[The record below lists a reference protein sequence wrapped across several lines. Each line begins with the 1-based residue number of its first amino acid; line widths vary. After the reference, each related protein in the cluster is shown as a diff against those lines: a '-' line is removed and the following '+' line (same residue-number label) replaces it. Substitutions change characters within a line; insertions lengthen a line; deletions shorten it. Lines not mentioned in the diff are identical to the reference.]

1 MRRVY
6 ADNNAT
12 TQMDERVVEEMLPA
26 FTEVFGN
33 PSSMHTFGAEAEKRV
48 RLARERVARLIN
60 ADPSEIV
67 FTSCGTESDNTAL
80 FGTLEAYPDKKH
92 IVTTKVEHP
101 AVLNPCQLL
110 AKKDYSV
117 TFLSVDSEGMLDLD
131 ELTDSIR
138 DDTAI
143 VSVMYANNETG
154 VVFPIERI
162 AQIVKERGVV
172 FHVDAVQGAG
182 KIPLDVNKLNVD
194 LLSLSGHKTHAPK
207 GVGALYIRRG
217 TKLRPLLVGGHQE
230 KGRRGGT
237 ENVPYIIGFGKAC
250 ELAGEHLSEMN
261 TRVKAMRDRLEMGLL
276 KSISDAALNG
286 AKSPRVPNTVSIRFE
301 YVEGE
306 SILLLLDREGIAAS
320 SGSACTS
327 GSLEPSHVLRAMGVP
342 YTSVHGSIRLSLSR
356 FNTDEEIDYILEKFP
371 PIIAKLREISPF
383 SHAATIPAGW
393 PEKAL

>member
-12 TQMDERVVEEMLPA
+12 TRVDERVVEEMLPA
-26 FTEVFGN
+26 FTEVYGN
-33 PSSMHTFGAEAEKRV
+33 PSSMHTLGAEAEKRI
-48 RLARERVARLIN
+48 RLARERVAHFIK

-67 FTSCGTESDNTAL
+67 FTSCGTESDNAAL
-80 FGTLEAYPDKKH
+80 FGTFEAYPDKKH

-131 ELTDSIR
+131 ELKDSIR

-154 VVFPIERI
+154 VVFPIEQI
-162 AQIVKERGVV
+162 GQIVKERGVV
-172 FHVDAVQGAG
+172 FHVDAVQAAG
-182 KIPLDVNKLNVD
+182 KIPLDVEKLNVD
-194 LLSLSGHKTHAPK
+194 LLSLSGHKIHAPK

-237 ENVPYIIGFGKAC
+237 ENVPYIVAFGKAC
-250 ELAGEHLSEMN
+250 ELASEHLPEMN
-261 TRVKAMRDRLEMGLL
+261 TRVKAMRDQLQKGLL
-276 KSISDAALNG
+276 KSVPHASLNG
-286 AKSPRVPNTVSIRFE
+286 AKSPRVPNTLSIRFE

-356 FNTDEEIDYILEKFP
+356 FNTDQDIDHILEKFP
-371 PIIAKLREISPF
+371 PIIARLREISPF
-383 SHAATIPAGW
+383 VQAASSA
-393 PEKAL
+393 KAS

>member
-12 TQMDERVVEEMLPA
+12 TRVDERVVEEMLPA
-26 FTEVFGN
+26 FTEVYGN
-33 PSSMHTFGAEAEKRV
+33 PSSMHTLGAEAEKRI
-48 RLARERVARLIN
+48 RLARERVAHFIK

-80 FGTLEAYPDKKH
+80 FGTFEAYPDKKH

-117 TFLSVDSEGMLDLD
+117 TFLSVDSEGILDLD
-131 ELTDSIR
+131 ELRGSIR

-143 VSVMYANNETG
+143 VSIMYANNETG
-154 VVFPIERI
+154 VVFPIEQI
-162 AQIVKERGVV
+162 GQIVKERGVV
-172 FHVDAVQGAG
+172 FHVDAVQAAG
-182 KIPLDVNKLNVD
+182 KIPLDVEKLNVD
-194 LLSLSGHKTHAPK
+194 LLSLSGHKIHAPK

-237 ENVPYIIGFGKAC
+237 ENVPYIVAFGKAC
-250 ELAGEHLSEMN
+250 ELASEHLPEVN
-261 TRVKAMRDRLEMGLL
+261 TRVKAMRDRLQNGLL
-276 KSISDAALNG
+276 KSISDASLNG
-286 AKSPRVPNTVSIRFE
+286 AKSPRVPNTLSIRFE

-356 FNTDEEIDYILEKFP
+356 FNTDEDIGYILEKFP
-371 PIIAKLREISPF
+371 PIIARLREISPF
-383 SHAATIPAGW
+383 VKAASSS
-393 PEKAL
+393 KAS

>member
-1 MRRVY
+1 MRAAY

-12 TQMDERVVEEMLPA
+12 TKVDERVLEEMLPL
-26 FTEVFGN
+26 FTETYGN
-33 PSSMHTFGAEAEKRV
+33 PSSMHTFGAEAEKKLRQ
-48 RLARERVARLIN
+48 ARERVAELIN

-67 FTSCGTESDNTAL
+67 FTGCGTESDNAAL
-80 FGTLEAYPDKKH
+80 FGTLEAYPEKKH
-92 IVTTKVEHP
+92 VITTKVEHP

-110 AKKDYSV
+110 TNKGYEV
-117 TFLSVDSEGMLDLD
+117 NFLSVDNEGMLDLD
-131 ELTDSIR
+131 ELRDSIR

-154 VVFPIERI
+154 VIFPIERI
-162 AQIVKERGVV
+162 AEMAKERGVV
-172 FHVDAVQGAG
+172 FHVDAVQAAG
-182 KIPLDVNKLNVD
+182 KIPLDVSKVGVD
-194 LLSLSGHKTHAPK
+194 LLALSGHKIHAPK
-207 GVGALYIRRG
+207 GVGALYVRRG

-237 ENVPYIIGFGKAC
+237 ENLPSIVGFGKAC
-250 ELAGEHLSEMN
+250 ELAAKHLPEIN
-261 TRVKAMRDRLEMGLL
+261 TRIRALRDRLQDRLL
-276 KSISDAALNG
+276 RTTPDCHVNG
-286 AKSPRVPNTVSIRFE
+286 ARSPRVPNTLSVRFE

-356 FNTDEEIDYILEKFP
+356 FNTDQDVDYILEKFP
-371 PIIAKLREISPF
+371 PIINRLREISPF
-383 SHAATIPAGW
+383 VQPASSR
-393 PEKAL
+393 K

>member
-12 TQMDERVVEEMLPA
+12 TQVDERVLEEMLPA
-26 FTEVFGN
+26 FTEIFGN

-48 RLARERVARLIN
+48 RLARERVARFLN

-80 FGTLEAYPDKKH
+80 FGTLDAYPDKKH

-117 TFLSVDSEGMLDLD
+117 TFLPVNPEGMLDLD
-131 ELTDSIR
+131 EVRDSIR

-143 VSVMYANNETG
+143 VSIMYANNETG
-154 VVFPIERI
+154 VVFPIEQI
-162 AQIVKERGVV
+162 GQIVKERGVV
-172 FHVDAVQGAG
+172 FHVDGVQAAG
-182 KIPLDVNKLNVD
+182 KIPLDVEKLNVD
-194 LLSLSGHKTHAPK
+194 LFSLSGHKIHAPK
-207 GVGALYIRRG
+207 GVGVLYIRRG

-237 ENVPYIIGFGKAC
+237 ENVPYITAFGKAC
-250 ELAGEHLSEMN
+250 ELAAEHLPEMN
-261 TRVKAMRDRLEMGLL
+261 TRVKAMRDRLEKGLL
-276 KSISDAALNG
+276 KSIPDALLNG
-286 AKSPRVPNTVSIRFE
+286 AKSPRVPNTLSLRFE

-342 YTSVHGSIRLSLSR
+342 YTSVHGSVRLSLSR
-356 FNTDEEIDYILEKFP
+356 FNTDEEIDYLLEKFP

-383 SHAATIPAGW
+383 AKATEAPV
-393 PEKAL
+393 KS

>member
-1 MRRVY
+1 MRAVY

-12 TQMDERVVEEMLPA
+12 TKVDERVLEEMLPL
-26 FTEVFGN
+26 FTETYGN
-33 PSSMHTFGAEAEKRV
+33 PSSMHTLGAEAEKK
-48 RLARERVARLIN
+48 LSQARERVADFVK

-67 FTSCGTESDNTAL
+67 FTGCGTESDNAAL

-92 IVTTKVEHP
+92 VITTKVEHP

-110 AKKDYSV
+110 TKRGYEV
-117 TFLSVDSEGMLDLD
+117 TFLSVDAEGMLDLD
-131 ELTDSIR
+131 ELRDSLR

-143 VSVMYANNETG
+143 VSIMYANNETG
-154 VVFPIERI
+154 VIFPVEEIG
-162 AQIVKERGVV
+162 QIVGERGVV
-172 FHVDAVQGAG
+172 FHVDGVQAAG

-194 LLSLSGHKTHAPK
+194 LLALSGHKIHAPK

-237 ENVPYIIGFGKAC
+237 ENLPSIVGFGKAC
-250 ELAGEHLSEMN
+250 ELAVKHLPEMN
-261 TRVKAMRDRLEMGLL
+261 SRVRVLRDRLQEELL
-276 KSISDAALNG
+276 RTTPDSYVNG
-286 AKSPRVPNTVSIRFE
+286 AKSRRVPNTLSVRFE

-327 GSLEPSHVLRAMGVP
+327 GSLEPSHVLRAMGIP

-356 FNTDEEIDYILEKFP
+356 FNTDEDIDYILKKFP
-371 PIIAKLREISPF
+371 PIINKLREISPF
-383 SHAATIPAGW
+383 VQAASGRKGT
-393 PEKAL
+393 

>member
-12 TQMDERVVEEMLPA
+12 TRVDDRVVEEMLPLFNA
-26 FTEVFGN
+26 TYGN
-33 PSSMHTFGAEAEKRV
+33 PSSMHTFGAEAEKKLRQARV
-48 RLARERVARLIN
+48 RVAEFIT

-67 FTSCGTESDNTAL
+67 FTGCGTESDNTAL

-110 AKKDYSV
+110 AKKGYAV

-131 ELTDSIR
+131 ELRDSIR

-143 VSVMYANNETG
+143 VSIMYANNETG
-154 VVFPIERI
+154 VIFPIEAIGQI
-162 AQIVKERGVV
+162 ARERGIV
-172 FHVDAVQGAG
+172 FHVDAVQAAA

-194 LLSLSGHKTHAPK
+194 LLSISGHKIHAPK
-207 GVGALYIRRG
+207 GVAALYVHRG

-237 ENVPYIIGFGKAC
+237 ESLPAIVGFGKAC
-250 ELAGEHLSEMN
+250 ELAAEHLPEMDA
-261 TRVKAMRDRLEMGLL
+261 RVRAMRDKLESALL
-276 KSISDAALNG
+276 QSIPEAHVNG
-286 AKSPRVPNTVSIRFE
+286 GKSPRVPNTLSVRFE

-306 SILLLLDREGIAAS
+306 SILLLLDRDGIAAS
-320 SGSACTS
+320 SGSACSS
-327 GSLEPSHVLRAMGVP
+327 GSLEPSHVLRAMGIP

-356 FNTDEEIDYILEKFP
+356 FNSDEEVDYILEKFP
-371 PIIAKLREISPF
+371 PIISKLREISPF
-383 SHAATIPAGW
+383 VQTTHAPKQ
-393 PEKAL
+393 P

>member
-12 TQMDERVVEEMLPA
+12 TQVDERVVEEMLPA
-26 FTEVFGN
+26 FTQIFGN
-33 PSSMHTFGAEAEKRV
+33 PSSMHTFGAEAEKQV
-48 RLARERVARLIN
+48 RPARERVAQLIK

-80 FGTLEAYPDKKH
+80 FGTLEAYPDRKH

-117 TFLSVDSEGMLDLD
+117 TFLPVDREGMLDLD
-131 ELTDSIR
+131 ELRDSIR

-143 VSVMYANNETG
+143 VSIMYANNETG

-162 AQIVKERGVV
+162 GEIVKERGVV
-172 FHVDAVQGAG
+172 FHVDGVQAAG

-194 LLSLSGHKTHAPK
+194 LLSLSGHKIHAPK
-207 GVGALYIRRG
+207 GVGVLYIRRG

-237 ENVPYIIGFGKAC
+237 ENVPYIIAFGRAC
-250 ELAGEHLSEMN
+250 ELALEHVPEMN
-261 TRVKAMRDRLEMGLL
+261 TRVKAMRDRLEKGLL
-276 KSISDAALNG
+276 KSIADASLNG
-286 AKSPRVPNTVSIRFE
+286 AKSPRVPNTLSIRFE

-342 YTSVHGSIRLSLSR
+342 YTSVHGSVRLSLSR
-356 FNTDEEIDYILEKFP
+356 FNTDDEIDYILEKFP

-383 SHAATIPAGW
+383 TKAAEPQITR
-393 PEKAL
+393 

>member
-1 MRRVY
+1 MRAVY

-12 TQMDERVVEEMLPA
+12 TKVDERVLEEMLPL
-26 FTEVFGN
+26 FTETYGN
-33 PSSMHTFGAEAEKRV
+33 PSSMHTLGAEAEKK
-48 RLARERVARLIN
+48 LSQARERVADFVK

-67 FTSCGTESDNTAL
+67 FTGCGTESDNAAL

-92 IVTTKVEHP
+92 VITTKVEHP

-110 AKKDYSV
+110 TKRGYEV
-117 TFLSVDSEGMLDLD
+117 TFLSVDAEGMLDLD
-131 ELTDSIR
+131 ELRDSLR

-143 VSVMYANNETG
+143 VSIMYANNETG
-154 VVFPIERI
+154 VIFPVEEIG
-162 AQIVKERGVV
+162 QIVGERGVV
-172 FHVDAVQGAG
+172 FHVDGVQAAG

-194 LLSLSGHKTHAPK
+194 LLALSGHKIHAPK

-237 ENVPYIIGFGKAC
+237 ENLPSIVGFGKAC
-250 ELAGEHLSEMN
+250 ELAVKHLPEMN
-261 TRVKAMRDRLEMGLL
+261 SRACAMRDRLQEELL
-276 KSISDAALNG
+276 RTTPDSYVNG
-286 AKSPRVPNTVSIRFE
+286 AKSPRVPNTLSVRFE

-327 GSLEPSHVLRAMGVP
+327 GSLEPSHVLRAMGIP

-356 FNTDEEIDYILEKFP
+356 FNTDEDVDYILEKFP
-371 PIIAKLREISPF
+371 PIINKLREISPF
-383 SHAATIPAGW
+383 VQAASGRKGT
-393 PEKAL
+393 

>member
-12 TQMDERVVEEMLPA
+12 TRVDDRVIEEMLPL
-26 FTEVFGN
+26 FNRIYGN
-33 PSSMHTFGAEAEKRV
+33 PSSMHTFGAEAEKKMRQ
-48 RLARERVARLIN
+48 ARERVAEFIK

-67 FTSCGTESDNTAL
+67 FTGCGTESDNTAL

-92 IVTTKVEHP
+92 IITTKVEHP

-110 AKKDYSV
+110 AKKGYSV

-131 ELTDSIR
+131 ELRDSIR

-154 VVFPIERI
+154 VIFPVEEIVE
-162 AQIVKERGVV
+162 IVKERGVV
-172 FHVDAVQGAG
+172 LHVDAVQAAG
-182 KIPLDVNKLNVD
+182 KTPLDVRKLNVD
-194 LLSLSGHKTHAPK
+194 LLSLSGHKIHAPK

-217 TKLRPLLVGGHQE
+217 TKLRPVLVGGHQE

-237 ENVPYIIGFGKAC
+237 ENLPSIVGFGKAC
-250 ELAGEHLSEMN
+250 ELAAEHLPEMN
-261 TRVKAMRDRLEMGLL
+261 SRVRAMRDRLQEGLL
-276 KSISDAALNG
+276 RAIPDAYVNG
-286 AKSPRVPNTVSIRFE
+286 EESPRVPNTLSIRFE

-327 GSLEPSHVLRAMGVP
+327 GSLEPSHVLRAMGIP

-371 PIIAKLREISPF
+371 PIISKLREISPF
-383 SHAATIPAGW
+383 AQAAPIPK
-393 PEKAL
+393 KA

>member
-12 TQMDERVVEEMLPA
+12 TRVDDRVVEEMLPL
-26 FTEVFGN
+26 FNEVYGN
-33 PSSMHTFGAEAEKRV
+33 PSSMHTFGGEAEKKLRE
-48 RLARERVARLIN
+48 ARERVAEFIK
-60 ADPSEIV
+60 ATPPEII
-67 FTSCGTESDNTAL
+67 FTGCGTESDNTAL

-110 AKKDYSV
+110 AKNGYDV

-131 ELTDSIR
+131 ELRDSIR

-143 VSVMYANNETG
+143 VSIMYANNETG
-154 VVFPIERI
+154 VIFPVEEIG
-162 AQIVKERGVV
+162 QIVKERGVV
-172 FHVDAVQGAG
+172 FHVDAVQAAG
-182 KIPLDVNKLNVD
+182 KIPVDVDTLNVD
-194 LLSLSGHKTHAPK
+194 LLALSGHKIHAPK
-207 GVGALYIRRG
+207 GVAALYIRRG

-237 ENVPYIIGFGKAC
+237 ENLPSIAGFGKAC
-250 ELAGEHLSEMN
+250 ELAAEHLPEMSE
-261 TRVKAMRDRLEMGLL
+261 RVGAMRDKLQDGLL
-276 KSISDAALNG
+276 ETISDSSVNG
-286 AKSPRVPNTVSIRFE
+286 GKSPRVPNTLSMRFE

-356 FNTDEEIDYILEKFP
+356 FNTEEQIDYVLKKFP
-371 PIIAKLREISPF
+371 PIISRLRQISPF
-383 SHAATIPAGW
+383 VQTSPTSRSG
-393 PEKAL
+393 